1 MQEHYVCIDGQVEYV
16 QKYCDA
22 EDAGPP
28 GAPGGATASIY
39 TYAILYTMIAGWSV
53 RGALLFPCS
62 LMM

>member
-1 MQEHYVCIDGQVEYV
+1 VEYV